1 MRLEYIFY
9 GYVVSTL
16 MYKIYKNKALHSNK
30 IYQAAYA
37 VSKQVKTMLRAL
49 YINKQATTSD
59 IRIFNAFKSPLNKNK
74 SREDSKISGGSPEQ
88 KGRKGLSRKRQRNR
102 HQTKPKRSSGILRF
116 MQQRNWN

>member
-74 SREDSKISGGSPEQ
+74 SREDSKLLDDSPE
-88 KGRKGLSRKRQRNR
+88 
-102 HQTKPKRSSGILRF
+102 
-116 MQQRNWN
+116 

>member
-1 MRLEYIFY
+1 MLSKVLPEHVLDVYKRQ
-9 GYVVSTL
+9 TL

-74 SREDSKISGGSPEQ
+74 SREDSKILDDSPE
-88 KGRKGLSRKRQRNR
+88 
-102 HQTKPKRSSGILRF
+102 
-116 MQQRNWN
+116 